1 MKKVLL
7 SFLLLGTCSF
17 AFAQDDQYSAAM
29 EKNVAALDSTHSPE
43 GLQALE
49 NNFERIANVKQTEWL
64 PYYYAGLCQVMLA
77 FMEQD
82 NSKVDALSDKAG
94 ELAAKS
100 AALSKD
106 NSEIT
111 CLQSMVAS
119 SRIKVD
125 PRSRGMEFGMK
136 SAQLLRAA
144 QKLDTSNPRVYL
156 LDGQGKFYTPEQYGG
171 GKDAAKPILEEAVQK
186 FASFKPAGALAPH
199 WGEERAKLLLA
210 QCSQ

>member
-7 SFLLLGTCSF
+7 SFLLLGACSF
-17 AFAQDDQYSAAM
+17 AFAQDDQYTAAM
-29 EKNVAALDSTHSPE
+29 EKNVTALDSTHSPE

-64 PYYYAGLCQVMLA
+64 PYYYAGFCQAMLA

-94 ELAAKS
+94 ELATKA

-125 PRSRGMEFGMK
+125 PQSRGMEFGMK
-136 SAQLLRAA
+136 SARLLQAA

-171 GKDAAKPILEEAVQK
+171 GKSAARPILEEAVQK
-186 FASFKPAGALAPH
+186 FAGFKPASAIAPH
-199 WGEERAKLLLA
+199 WGEDRAKMLLA
-210 QCSQ
+210 QCN

>member
-7 SFLLLGTCSF
+7 SFLLLGACSF

-64 PYYYAGLCQVMLA
+64 PYYYAGFCQVMLA

-94 ELAAKS
+94 ELATKA

-125 PRSRGMEFGMK
+125 PQSRGMEFGMK
-136 SAQLLRAA
+136 SAQLLKAA

-186 FASFKPAGALAPH
+186 FASFKPASALAPH

-210 QCSQ
+210 QCSR

>member
-7 SFLLLGTCSF
+7 SFLLLGACSF

-64 PYYYAGLCQVMLA
+64 PYYYAGFCQVMLA

-94 ELAAKS
+94 ELATKA

-125 PRSRGMEFGMK
+125 PQSRGMEFGMK
-136 SAQLLRAA
+136 SAQLLQAA
-144 QKLDTSNPRVYL
+144 QKLDTSNPRIYL
-156 LDGQGKFYTPEQYGG
+156 LAGQGKFYTPEQYGG

-186 FASFKPAGALAPH
+186 FASFKPASAIAPH